1 MDTTQAQHG
10 GQQQS
15 GTAFGPAPRA
25 AHRCRSTRRS
35 SRTAA
40 GIALALGLVATG
52 GVAHAAGASARRP
65 RRRARPSRRPTGPGA
80 PRTTAP
86 RTTAPRATATQGYGD
101 YGDQGY
107 GGYGDLWNGSGTT
120 QQQDATGSSDTTDA
134 SDAAEVGLV
143 EITSTLTNGT
153 AAGTGIV
160 LSSDGTI
167 VTNHHVV
174 AGATAIKV
182 TVVST
187 GQTYTAHYVGA
198 DPVKDVAVLKLVGAQ
213 GLQTASLDSSG
224 VQSGDDVTAVGDA
237 NGDGG
242 SLTAAA
248 GTVTALDQSITVQ
261 DEDGT
266 PHQLEGLIE
275 VNADVIPGDSGGALR
290 GSDGK
295 VVGMNVAASSGT
307 SDIRGYVIPLST
319 VLTAVQAISPA
330 TTAARSSSATRPTW
344 ASGSARTTRRRPW
357 PASWTA
363 PPPPGPACRPGTSSR
378 PSTGRRSARRP
389 SCAARWPST
398 SRATRCGSPG
408 RRPTAS
414 SSPPPSRSAEGPIA

>member
-1 MDTTQAQHG
+1 MDTTQAPHSGRQDR
-10 GQQQS
+10 

-52 GVAHAAGASARRP
+52 GVAHAAGVGTA
-65 RRRARPSRRPTGPGA
+65 
-80 PRTTAP
+80 TAP
-86 RTTAPRATATQGYGD
+86 RSQTVTTADWSWGDQG

-107 GGYGDLWNGSGTT
+107 GDQGYGDQGYGSYGDLWNGSGTT
-120 QQQDATGSSDTTDA
+120 QQQDTTGGTDTTDA
-134 SDAAEVGLV
+134 SDAASVGLV

-248 GTVTALDQSITVQ
+248 GTVTALDQSITVS

-266 PHQLEGLIE
+266 PHQLTGLIE
-275 VNADVIPGDSGGALR
+275 VNADVIPGDSGGALL

-319 VLTAVQAISPA
+319 VLTAVQAITSGDDTGSVELGYPA
-330 TTAARSSSATRPTW
+330 YLGIGLGTDDSSATVAGVLDGT
-344 ASGSARTTRRRPW
+344 
-357 PASWTA
+357 PAAGAGLQAGDVITA
-363 PPPPGPACRPGTSSR
+363 IDGTSVGS
-378 PSTGRRSARRP
+378 SAELRSALATHQPGDQVRVT
-389 SCAARWPST
+389 WTT
-398 SRATRCGSPG
+398 SDGQQQSATVTLG
-408 RRPTAS
+408 
-414 SSPPPSRSAEGPIA
+414 EGPIA